1 MTLKLSLVDNDYVIC
16 AKTDLSATEE
26 DDNLEK
32 FLKEVDEEL
41 ITGKTAYLE
50 IESTERGSVTFEI
63 SKARQ

>member
-16 AKTDLSATEE
+16 AETDLSATEG
-26 DDNLEK
+26 DGKLEK

-50 IESTERGSVTFEI
+50 IESAEKGSVTFEI
-63 SKARQ
+63 SKVGQ